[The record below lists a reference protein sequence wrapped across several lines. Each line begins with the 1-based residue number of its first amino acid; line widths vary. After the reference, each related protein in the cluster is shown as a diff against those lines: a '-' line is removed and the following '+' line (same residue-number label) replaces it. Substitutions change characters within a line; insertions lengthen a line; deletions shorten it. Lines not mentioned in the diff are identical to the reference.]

1 MRGHL
6 DDLERVINDMVSEL
20 RYHSQQVGIT
30 SAEKDTVGAVLQ
42 MNIVK
47 EKNASLN
54 EQCKV
59 RMDLKRH
66 NRTQETA

>member
-20 RYHSQQVGIT
+20 KYHRQQVGIT
-30 SAEKDTVGAVLQ
+30 AAEKDTVGAVLQ

-54 EQCKV
+54 E
-59 RMDLKRH
+59 
-66 NRTQETA
+66 